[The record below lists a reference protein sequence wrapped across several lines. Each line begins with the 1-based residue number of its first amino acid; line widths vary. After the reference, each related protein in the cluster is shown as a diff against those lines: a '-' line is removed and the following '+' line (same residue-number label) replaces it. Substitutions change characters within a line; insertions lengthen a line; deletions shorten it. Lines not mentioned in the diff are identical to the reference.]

1 MFYFPKWIAL
11 DYLVIVRL
19 NSQIR
24 IMKSDNAPQHRT
36 RPARRADR
44 RRTRTRAAL
53 LSAGRTLLATR
64 DIEGISVDEIVA
76 AADVAKGS
84 FYNHFADK
92 ELFARE
98 IGGAV
103 RRHVEQS
110 VAAANSGVSD
120 PPLRLARGLCVYLR
134 FAIEHRDSA
143 RVLWR
148 LNSGSTMADAP
159 INRELKRDLLLGLQ
173 SGRLRSIDLEVGLL
187 LVMGAVVI
195 SMRHVLEERVSTA
208 PSAIAANMA
217 AGMLR
222 ALGVARTEARRIADS
237 AARSSF
243 K

>member
-1 MFYFPKWIAL
+1 
-11 DYLVIVRL
+11 
-19 NSQIR
+19 
-24 IMKSDNAPQHRT
+24 MKTGNAPQHGT
-36 RPARRADR
+36 VPARRSDR

-53 LSAGRTLLATR
+53 LRAGRSLLATR
-64 DIEGISVDEIVA
+64 DIDGISVDEIVA

-103 RRHVEQS
+103 RRQAERS
-110 VAAANSGVSD
+110 VALANAGVSD
-120 PPLRLARGLCVYLR
+120 PPQRLARGLCVYLR

-143 RVLWR
+143 GVLWR

-159 INRELKRDLLLGLQ
+159 INRELKRDLLQGMQ
-173 SGRLRSIDLEVGLL
+173 SGRLPSIELEAGLL

-208 PSAIAANMA
+208 PSSIAAHMA

-222 ALGVARTEARRIADS
+222 ALGVARAEARRIADS
-237 AARSSF
+237 AARSIFSSPAAAPLPL
-243 K
+243 